1 MVWGFQS
8 FNPYGNLSRQEIQE
22 IEKPGYWDVPGPS
35 QIEGEYSSE
44 SMAEYMDNIEP
55 IVITSEE
62 AFMWWVQEIASYLTS
77 LFLVIILI
85 DKFIVKKEYTISSKE
100 VGFMFLMLLKINF
113 PIISIVT
120 MCLSAPPALKAAQRW
135 LKVNVNKR
143 KELEAELRLMTQI

>member
-1 MVWGFQS
+1 V
-8 FNPYGNLSRQEIQE
+8 
-22 IEKPGYWDVPGPS
+22 
-35 QIEGEYSSE
+35 
-44 SMAEYMDNIEP
+44 
-55 IVITSEE
+55 
-62 AFMWWVQEIASYLTS
+62 WWVQEIASYLTS
-77 LFLVIILI
+77 LFLLIILI